1 LRRRAAT
8 REQTQGRNATSN
20 PALCRLSVD
29 VESSSAISRHPRQRR
44 ARLVE
49 LGVIE
54 SWPRR
59 GHRLKISRQIVW
71 RRDGPV
77 RQAYERQVK
86 AEFLQADF
94 AGQGDFFGW
103 QPAELTA
110 ASIEVLRRKLA
121 LLYREF
127 LELAELDSTSSKT
140 RHSTALL
147 VAFRPWVFSLV
158 AARRR
163 KASRPAV

>member
-1 LRRRAAT
+1 MRR
-8 REQTQGRNATSN
+8 
-20 PALCRLSVD
+20 
-29 VESSSAISRHPRQRR
+29 
-44 ARLVE
+44 
-49 LGVIE
+49 
-54 SWPRR
+54 
-59 GHRLKISRQIVW
+59 
-71 RRDGPV
+71 
-77 RQAYERQVK
+77 AYERQVK

-94 AGQGDFFGW
+94 AGPGDFFGW

-110 ASIEVLRRKLA
+110 ASIEVLKRKVA

-127 LELAELDSTSSKT
+127 LEMAELDATSSKA

-163 KASRPAV
+163 KASRATG